1 MTVMVGEREPGEYG
15 QSMTGQG
22 GRSID
27 AMGDRQTALST
38 QHAAA
43 ADADRIL
50 ADALANAHAVT
61 VEGVR
66 RLDAIAAEIDT
77 AVSNQAALAIDTAPG
92 AREFQK
98 FLVAKQREILAVVAQ
113 ARQLDG
119 ATKAVLDGL
128 GEHYGVAAD

>member
-1 MTVMVGEREPGEYG
+1 
-15 QSMTGQG
+15 MTGQG
-22 GRSID
+22 GLSID
-27 AMGDRQTALST
+27 AIGDRQTALSAR
-38 QHAAA
+38 HAAA

-50 ADALANAHAVT
+50 TGALASAHAAT

-66 RLDAIAAEIDT
+66 RLDAIAAEIDG
-77 AVSNQAALAIDTAPG
+77 AVSNQAALGIDTAVG

-113 ARQLDG
+113 AHELD
-119 ATKAVLDGL
+119 AAKKAVLDGL